1 MNKLLSAGLSRL
13 KKSKVFLILAAF
25 MFGFG
30 LYMSVGCYLDMKRYQ
45 IAHTLDDSFFTQITF
60 IGIMISIFCSLFIGT
75 EYSDGT
81 IRNKLIVG
89 HSRISIYISNLIVC
103 ILAGIALTLSYMA
116 ACVCVGIPLFGF
128 FQMSLETAALMFL
141 CSIMIGIAY
150 TSIFMLAAMLIHSKA
165 VLSVTAVISA
175 FLLMFAA
182 SHLQNS
188 LSQPE
193 MRTDYVLNESGEVIQ
208 TKLVPNEFY
217 PTGTKRKAYEFLL
230 EFLPSG
236 QSILLMYGEISW
248 VHTLCYDCLILISTA
263 GIGLAAF
270 SKKDIK

>member
-1 MNKLLSAGLSRL
+1 MNKLLSASLSRL
-13 KKSKVFLILAAF
+13 RKNRVFLVLVVF

-30 LYMSVGCYLDMKRYQ
+30 LYMSIGSYLDMKRYQ
-45 IAHTLDDSFFTQITF
+45 FVHTLDGPFFTQIIF
-60 IGIMISIFCSLFIGT
+60 ISIVIAIFCSLFVGT

-103 ILAGIALTLSYMA
+103 IIAGIAFTLSYMA
-116 ACVCVGIPLFGF
+116 ASACVGIPLLGF
-128 FQMSLETAALMFL
+128 FQMSLQMAARLIL
-141 CSIMIGIAY
+141 CSIVIGIAY
-150 TSIFMLAAMLIHSKA
+150 TSLFTLAAMLIHSKA
-165 VLSVTAVISA
+165 VLSVVTVVSA

-182 SHLQNS
+182 SHLQSS

-193 MRTDYVLNESGEVIQ
+193 MRTDYIINEAGEVTQ
-208 TKLVPNEFY
+208 TEPVPNEFY
-217 PTGTKRKAYEFLL
+217 LTGTKRKVYEFLL

-236 QSILLMYGEISW
+236 QSVLLMYGELPYVRIF
-248 VHTLCYDCLILISTA
+248 CYDALILVSAA
-263 GIGLAAF
+263 GIGLFAF